1 MMKENIFK
9 YFDNVILSETLNEN
23 SANKRTI
30 ITDEDELISLFKSDY
45 SEALNQHKQG
55 NNIYRG
61 AKYYLYG
68 YNDLA
73 VMVSPGI
80 RVSQDSV
87 PNVYTILM
95 SEIFHSWKDFPK
107 RNRSHICSL
116 GLDTANKFNNCTYY
130 VFPKNGTKIGV
141 CPDKDIWTSFNTK
154 YDKSAIAL
162 SRIIIYIFNL
172 ILDYKYELE
181 TLKNFFNNSSDTLRL
196 FKEFN
201 EKFVTIDDKKM
212 QEYVIA
218 FTDKYNCTLLSDY
231 EIFVKRNSNKSD
243 FLRFIEQNIFD
254 TKGFIT
260 VDISNLGSKIDKRKN
275 LPSLMASQNEVW
287 FEGDAIYMPIEDM
300 YFEWIRDNV

>member
-73 VMVSPGI
+73 VMASPGI

-87 PNVYTILM
+87 P
-95 SEIFHSWKDFPK
+95 
-107 RNRSHICSL
+107 
-116 GLDTANKFNNCTYY
+116 
-130 VFPKNGTKIGV
+130 
-141 CPDKDIWTSFNTK
+141 
-154 YDKSAIAL
+154 
-162 SRIIIYIFNL
+162 
-172 ILDYKYELE
+172 
-181 TLKNFFNNSSDTLRL
+181 
-196 FKEFN
+196 
-201 EKFVTIDDKKM
+201 
-212 QEYVIA
+212 
-218 FTDKYNCTLLSDY
+218 
-231 EIFVKRNSNKSD
+231 
-243 FLRFIEQNIFD
+243 
-254 TKGFIT
+254 T

-275 LPSLMASQNEVW
+275 LPASLASQNEVW